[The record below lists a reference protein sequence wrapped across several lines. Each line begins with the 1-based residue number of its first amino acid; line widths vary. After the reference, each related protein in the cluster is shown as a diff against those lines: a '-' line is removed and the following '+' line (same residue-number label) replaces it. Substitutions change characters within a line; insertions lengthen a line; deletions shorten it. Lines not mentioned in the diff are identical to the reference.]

1 MARPQRYTWYPHKC
15 HFPATA
21 LRESI
26 SADSKLPG
34 RGPLH
39 AIQFAALLVAYCSGR
54 DRASFHASRNYAT
67 IPGLALPHSSCCFFD
82 NHDLDDVLSIA
93 LAHCGIAGRF
103 GNGAVGSAA
112 LFLRAKTPRSF
123 AMKKNCTAL
132 SIALGLV
139 SALTVCAQE
148 NPEVAPRAIPLNTGP
163 NDVAHFLAGMPIP
176 ENSSLAPLTRD
187 PAWQAHAAFF
197 EEQFSKVHLRQL
209 QKLHGWQ
216 ATYLPESAQPKP
228 VVFYMFSG
236 PDFLYV
242 DQFFPRAAVYVLCGK
257 EALGPPPDPLRIANL
272 SGALGNLENAMKS
285 SLNTTYFITQDMKV
299 DLHAQNLNGVL
310 PILYTCIARA
320 DKSITN
326 VSFGSLNSGGV
337 FEGAAPGRKG
347 GSTPGVRIRYTDN
360 QSGSA
365 QTLYYFT
372 TDISDGGIKA
382 TPGFLKFCQR
392 LGTGASF
399 LKSPSYLLFESGFAT
414 IRNFILDHSNM
425 IVQDDSG
432 IPLAYFDPNKW
443 NLRFFGVYF
452 SPIDMFKQHYQP
464 RLRELYQQSNPPPLD
479 FGFGYRWNYK
489 EANLSVATR
498 K

>member
-1 MARPQRYTWYPHKC
+1 M
-15 HFPATA
+15 
-21 LRESI
+21 
-26 SADSKLPG
+26 
-34 RGPLH
+34 
-39 AIQFAALLVAYCSGR
+39 
-54 DRASFHASRNYAT
+54 
-67 IPGLALPHSSCCFFD
+67 
-82 NHDLDDVLSIA
+82 
-93 LAHCGIAGRF
+93 
-103 GNGAVGSAA
+103 
-112 LFLRAKTPRSF
+112 KT
-123 AMKKNCTAL
+123 NCTAL

-148 NPEVAPRAIPLNTGP
+148 NQQVAPRAIPLNTGP

-176 ENSSLAPLTRD
+176 ENSPLAPLTRD

-285 SLNTTYFITQDMKV
+285 SLNTTYFITKDMKV

-310 PILYTCIARA
+310 PILYAGIARA

-326 VSFGSLNSGGV
+326 VSFGSLNGSGA
-337 FEGAAPGRKG
+337 FQEGTR
-347 GSTPGVRIRYTDN
+347 GSIPGVRIRYTDN
-360 QSGSA
+360 RSGDS

-372 TDISDGGIKA
+372 TDISDGGIKS
-382 TPGFLKFCQR
+382 TPGFLKFCGR
-392 LGTGASF
+392 FGVGSGF
-399 LKSPSYLLFESGFAT
+399 LKSSSYLMFEEGFAT
-414 IRNFILDHSNM
+414 IRNFILEHSNR

-432 IPLAYFDPNKW
+432 IPLAYFSPDKW
-443 NLRFFGVYF
+443 NLRLFGAYLG
-452 SPIDMFKQHYQP
+452 PIELFKQHFQP
-464 RLRELYQQSNPPPLD
+464 RLQEFFQQSNPPPLD

-489 EANLSVATR
+489 EANLMVAER

>member
-1 MARPQRYTWYPHKC
+1 
-15 HFPATA
+15 
-21 LRESI
+21 
-26 SADSKLPG
+26 
-34 RGPLH
+34 
-39 AIQFAALLVAYCSGR
+39 
-54 DRASFHASRNYAT
+54 
-67 IPGLALPHSSCCFFD
+67 
-82 NHDLDDVLSIA
+82 
-93 LAHCGIAGRF
+93 
-103 GNGAVGSAA
+103 
-112 LFLRAKTPRSF
+112 
-123 AMKKNCTAL
+123 MKANCTAL
-132 SIALGLV
+132 SIVLGLV
-139 SALTVCAQE
+139 GALAVFAQAS
-148 NPEVAPRAIPLNTGP
+148 PEVAPRAIPVNTGP
-163 NDVAHFLAGMPIP
+163 NDVARFLAGMSVPQ
-176 ENSSLAPLTRD
+176 NSPLAPLMRD

-197 EEQFSKVHLRQL
+197 EGQFSKVNLMQL

-216 ATYLPESAQPKP
+216 ATNLPESLQPKP

-242 DQFFPRAAVYVLCGK
+242 DQFFPAAAVYVLCGK
-257 EALGPPPDPLRIANL
+257 EALGPPPDPLRIPNL

-285 SLNTTYFITQDMKV
+285 SLNTTYFITKDMKV
-299 DLHAQNLNGVL
+299 DLHEPNLNGVL
-310 PILYTCIARA
+310 PILYTSIARA

-326 VSFGSLNSGGV
+326 VSFGSLSSGGV
-337 FEGAAPGRKG
+337 FEEAAASRKG

-360 QSGSA
+360 QSGNA
-365 QTLYYFT
+365 QTLYYFN

-399 LKSPSYLLFESGFAT
+399 LKSSSYLLFENGFAT

-443 NLRFFGVYF
+443 TVRFFGVYLG
-452 SPIDMFKQHYQP
+452 PIDLFKQHYQP

-489 EANLSVATR
+489 EANLIAATR

>member
-1 MARPQRYTWYPHKC
+1 MKA
-15 HFPATA
+15 
-21 LRESI
+21 
-26 SADSKLPG
+26 
-34 RGPLH
+34 
-39 AIQFAALLVAYCSGR
+39 
-54 DRASFHASRNYAT
+54 NY
-67 IPGLALPHSSCCFFD
+67 S
-82 NHDLDDVLSIA
+82 
-93 LAHCGIAGRF
+93 
-103 GNGAVGSAA
+103 
-112 LFLRAKTPRSF
+112 
-123 AMKKNCTAL
+123 AL

-148 NPEVAPRAIPLNTGP
+148 NPEVAPRAISVNTGP
-163 NDVAHFLAGMPIP
+163 NDVARFLAGMPVP
-176 ENSSLAPLTRD
+176 ENSPLAPLMRD

-197 EEQFSKVHLRQL
+197 EEQFSKLHLRQL
-209 QKLHGWQ
+209 QKLHAWQ
-216 ATYLPESAQPKP
+216 QTSFPESLQPFP

-285 SLNTTYFITQDMKV
+285 SLNTTYFITKDMKV
-299 DLHAQNLNGVL
+299 DLHEQNLNGVL

-320 DKSITN
+320 DKLITN
-326 VSFGSLNSGGV
+326 VSVGSLNSGGV
-337 FEGAAPGRKG
+337 FEQAAPGRKD

-392 LGTGASF
+392 LGVGSTF
-399 LKSPSYLLFESGFAT
+399 LKSSSYLMFETGFAT
-414 IRNFILDHSNM
+414 IRNFILEHSK
-425 IVQDDSG
+425 IVVQDDAG
-432 IPLAYFDPNKW
+432 IPVAYFDPNKW
-443 NLRFFGVYF
+443 HLRLFGVYLG
-452 SPIDMFKQHYQP
+452 PIELFKQHYQP
-464 RLRELYQQSNPPPLD
+464 RLQELFQQSNPPPLD
-479 FGFGYRWNYK
+479 FGFGYRWNHK
-489 EANLSVATR
+489 EANLMVAER